1 MCKFN
6 IDFLNWKKSTLLGY
20 AMPHFQIEY
29 SANIEDLVDISAL
42 CDAIRVAAAKV
53 QTFPLAGIRVRAV
66 RVEHFA
72 IADGNPK
79 HGFIDLS
86 IRLREGRPDDVKL
99 DAITVIFA
107 ALKEFTA
114 EAMETRSIALS
125 AEMRDIDNVFS
136 AKFGNIRDYIEDR
149 A

>member
-1 MCKFN
+1 
-6 IDFLNWKKSTLLGY
+6 
-20 AMPHFQIEY
+20 MPHFQIEY

-42 CDAIRVAAAKV
+42 CDVIRAAAAKV

-99 DAITVIFA
+99 DAITAIFA

-125 AEMRDIDNVFS
+125 TEMRDIDNVFS
-136 AKFGNIRDYIEDR
+136 AKFGNIRDHIEDR